1 MRNRRGQVVL
11 VQPKAKI
18 DGLIMPRPQRIP
30 KPPQIYLLVG
40 RPLLRWLLQ
49 PMKPQRA
56 WADFRLT
63 VRWFEATKRIQR
75 ASAPLGQQ
83 IRSAEPKDLSQTDR
97 LKRR

>member
-56 WADFRLT
+56 WADFDSLFDGSKRLREFKEQVRRLANKSGRPSPRTSRKQT
-63 VRWFEATKRIQR
+63 V
-75 ASAPLGQQ
+75 
-83 IRSAEPKDLSQTDR
+83 
-97 LKRR
+97 